1 MKHVCPKLLSISVS
15 WLISIASSSIIS
27 CHLLRTDNISHRHP
41 IAPRDSNHSKLE
53 TVLEMVLEGAQYLRQ
68 DRNRRPAL
76 PKSRVLVRNQ
86 HDTEMGSILMD
97 GDRHRQV
104 VVEERGNQG
113 VHSSFVSN
121 RPKECDQ
128 HSSRSVTRCQ
138 KSGILLF
145 TLSFHRVSLSNLSPL
160 VKWALKIEVV

>member
-1 MKHVCPKLLSISVS
+1 MKHVCPKPLLSIFVS
-15 WLISIASSSIIS
+15 WLISIASSSIVS

-53 TVLEMVLEGAQYLRQ
+53 TVLGTVLEGAQYLRQ

-86 HDTEMGSILMD
+86 HDTEMGSSLKD
-97 GDRHRQV
+97 GDHHRQF

-113 VHSSFVSN
+113 VHSSFIFN

-128 HSSRSVTRCQ
+128 HSSRSVARCQ
-138 KSGILLF
+138 K
-145 TLSFHRVSLSNLSPL
+145 
-160 VKWALKIEVV
+160 KIRNSAPHIVIVPPRELIKSISSRETGS